1 MYKIRHAGTNEFVSK
16 IDRRRTPTGQVDF
29 VKGWNNS
36 LALVY
41 GTYEDAKTAADEV
54 EEIEGFNTSVELVYR
69 WGGLPNE

>member
-16 IDRRRTPTGQVDF
+16 IDPTWPRASPPGKVDF

-54 EEIEGFNTSVELVYR
+54 EEIEGFNSSVELV
-69 WGGLPNE
+69 